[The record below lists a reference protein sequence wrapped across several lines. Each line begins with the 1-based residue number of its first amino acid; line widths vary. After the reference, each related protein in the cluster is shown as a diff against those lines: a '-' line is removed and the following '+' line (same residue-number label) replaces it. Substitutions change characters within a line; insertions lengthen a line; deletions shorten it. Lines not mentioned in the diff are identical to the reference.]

1 MPDTTNGLYEEI
13 IHCTVLNEHMGSA
26 DLATLLYVNGHNLLR
41 MGLAET
47 WIITRTSIYEAPK
60 TILTY

>member
-1 MPDTTNGLYEEI
+1 MSDTVNGLYEEI
-13 IHCTVLNEHMGSA
+13 IHCTVLNEHIGSA
-26 DLATLLYVNGHNLLR
+26 DLVALFFVNGHNLLR

-47 WIITRTSIYEAPK
+47 WLITRTSGYEAPK